1 MSQPQLAADHRP
13 LRGKLVLG
21 IVAAATLVACAQ
33 PPRPADASPDHW
45 SGRLAVQVEDDAGQ
59 SFSAGFELKGHPSA
73 GELTLINPLGNIIA
87 RVEWTPHRAVLV
99 QGQERREAASLQTLV
114 HDLTGSDLPIYAL
127 FSWLKG
133 EALQVAGWR
142 TNLDAL
148 QQGRLSATREQP
160 LPRTTLRI
168 VLSL

>member
-13 LRGKLVLG
+13 LRGRLVLG

-73 GELTLINPLGNIIA
+73 GELTLINRWATSSRVWNGLRIA
-87 RVEWTPHRAVLV
+87 PCWSRGRNA
-99 QGQERREAASLQTLV
+99 
-114 HDLTGSDLPIYAL
+114 
-127 FSWLKG
+127 
-133 EALQVAGWR
+133 
-142 TNLDAL
+142 
-148 QQGRLSATREQP
+148 GRL
-160 LPRTTLRI
+160 PRCRPWYLT
-168 VLSL
+168 